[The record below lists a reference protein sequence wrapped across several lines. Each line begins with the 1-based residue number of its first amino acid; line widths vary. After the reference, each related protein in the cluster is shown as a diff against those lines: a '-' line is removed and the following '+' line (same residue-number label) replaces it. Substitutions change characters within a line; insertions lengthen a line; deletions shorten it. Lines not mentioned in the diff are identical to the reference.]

1 MKILNRLIRWRYRNN
16 LDWQI
21 KHGYAPRGRTGI
33 IPLKTGG
40 PHGVITAH
48 SLLVARHS
56 RDDQVIEERV
66 VQDRLVTDSFVQ
78 KLVDELQSSSG
89 GIANFKYHDS
99 GIGTNAEN
107 AGDTALQTPC
117 GEARD
122 TGSQAEGASANV
134 YKTVAIH
141 TYGATYAIT
150 EHGVFDASS
159 GGTLMDRSV
168 FSAINVISGDKIEFT
183 YEITFNSGG

>member
-1 MKILNRLIRWRYRNN
+1 

-21 KHGYAPRGRTGI
+21 KHGYAPRGRTDIVLPPSEGSE
-33 IPLKTGG
+33 
-40 PHGVITAH
+40 GVITAH
-48 SLLVARHS
+48 SLLTARHT
-56 RDDQVIEERV
+56 RDGQIIEERV

-78 KLVDELQSSSG
+78 KLVNELQSSSG
-89 GIANFKYHDS
+89 GIAGFKYHDS
-99 GIGTNAEN
+99 GTGTNAEN
-107 AGDTALQTPC
+107 AGDTSLQIPC

-122 TGSQAEGASANV
+122 TGSQSEGASANI
-134 YKTVAIH
+134 YKTVATH
-141 TYGATYAIT
+141 TYSATYAIT